1 MVMKTAYIDL
11 GAFDGDTIELALT
24 KYPNLDAVYAFEPLA
39 ENFAALNRKFG
50 GNDKIHLLQCAAD
63 VKNGE
68 SVLYCGNFEFGSI
81 AGSQCQDMSSVNYS
95 ASEKI
100 ETIDFAEFIRK
111 QFDRSDY
118 IICKVNI
125 EGKE

>member
-1 MVMKTAYIDL
+1 MKTAYIDL

-68 SVLYCGNFEFGSI
+68 SVLYCGNFEIRINSWKPVSGHVV
-81 AGSQCQDMSSVNYS
+81 GELQR
-95 ASEKI
+95 
-100 ETIDFAEFIRK
+100 IRK
-111 QFDRSDY
+111 DRND
-118 IICKVNI
+118 
-125 EGKE
+125 